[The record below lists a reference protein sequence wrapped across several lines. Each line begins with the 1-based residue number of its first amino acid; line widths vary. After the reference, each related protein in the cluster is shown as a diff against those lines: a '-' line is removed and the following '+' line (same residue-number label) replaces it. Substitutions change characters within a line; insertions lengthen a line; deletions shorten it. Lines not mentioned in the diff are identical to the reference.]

1 MTLID
6 KIDLLTSKDGRVTT
20 HFNEVIERTSLF
32 YMETNHLSEVIENFT
47 FLKDRFEHLVQ
58 SRKFS
63 ETLKSR

>member
-6 KIDLLTSKDGRVTT
+6 KSDLLTGKDGRVTT

-47 FLKDRFEHLVQ
+47 FLKERI
-58 SRKFS
+58 
-63 ETLKSR
+63 